1 MKKKFDISIIG
12 GGPMG
17 LYLGYLLIKKGYKIR
32 IFEANKKAGG
42 HARPFKIRNIL
53 IEIFYHFFY
62 KNDHYNAMKWVNAF
76 SNKNKIY
83 WKDIDTEIVRKN
95 NKNKLN
101 FDKLSDILKTY
112 KFDSLKIFFNLFLI
126 SFFKIPPSLK
136 SVPAY
141 KWSNI
146 KFGKKFSNEIWIP
159 LLKGKFEK
167 RWKNISALWLS
178 TRIKR
183 HLSTK
188 SVAEKKS
195 MFGYLINTYLDT
207 INKNITFIKKN
218 NSKIIY
224 NSKIKKTVISNNKIT
239 KIITNKINTISKNE
253 KIISTIPLFTL
264 KKIVNNRKLK
274 YLSKF
279 KGIGVIVCI
288 FLSKTKLSNKYW
300 TSVSDEKMPFN
311 AIIQQNNL
319 YPKSKE
325 YIVYTSKYTSEF
337 SKFYKMN
344 NDELAKEIFSN
355 IEKIYRNFSKKD
367 IIEFKIF
374 KSKNAAPIPDIKTVS
389 NLPSFKSPITNLWH
403 GGLEYI
409 YPEDRGVG
417 NSIEISEKLSNYF

>member
-76 SNKNKIY
+76 SNRNKIY

>member
-1 MKKKFDISIIG
+1 
-12 GGPMG
+12 
-17 LYLGYLLIKKGYKIR
+17 
-32 IFEANKKAGG
+32 
-42 HARPFKIRNIL
+42 
-53 IEIFYHFFY
+53 
-62 KNDHYNAMKWVNAF
+62 MKWVNAF